1 MDTKIFR
8 FYEAFKSHE
17 FTEEQLN
24 DVVEG
29 MKTIIK
35 DESQQNATKGD
46 IEALSKATRADIETL
61 SKATRA
67 DIEALSKAT
76 RADIEALSKATR
88 ADIEALRNEITRL
101 SERMSDKFQSL
112 VIWVVST
119 GIAIT
124 GIIIAVVKLL

>member
-1 MDTKIFR
+1 MDTNVFR

-17 FTEEQLN
+17 FTEEQLK

-29 MKTIIK
+29 IKTITR
-35 DESQQNATKGD
+35 DESRDNATKGD
-46 IEALSKATRADIETL
+46 IEALSKATRADIDA
-61 SKATRA
+61 SN
-67 DIEALSKAT
+67 
-76 RADIEALSKATR
+76 KATR
-88 ADIEALRNEITRL
+88 ADIEALRKDIGQLKDEIARVSERL
-101 SERMSDKFQSL
+101 SDKLQAI